1 MADNNKLSAS
11 SEYPSDVS
19 TELNVSASLS
29 NNESSGSNVRDSVTS
44 ITTANPQSS
53 TPDLKNVQDL
63 TRYVNTL
70 QCLRK
75 CNLFVNLYHFLSELC
90 RLNFFCSKCK
100 KDFKL
105 FRIKCFQEIS
115 FLTKLIKFSF

>member
-29 NNESSGSNVRDSVTS
+29 NNESSGSNVQDSVTS
-44 ITTANPQSS
+44 IATANPQS

-63 TRYVNTL
+63 TRYVKKITL
-70 QCLRK
+70 PLK
-75 CNLFVNLYHFLSELC
+75 S
-90 RLNFFCSKCK
+90 NFWNF
-100 KDFKL
+100 
-105 FRIKCFQEIS
+105 
-115 FLTKLIKFSF
+115 